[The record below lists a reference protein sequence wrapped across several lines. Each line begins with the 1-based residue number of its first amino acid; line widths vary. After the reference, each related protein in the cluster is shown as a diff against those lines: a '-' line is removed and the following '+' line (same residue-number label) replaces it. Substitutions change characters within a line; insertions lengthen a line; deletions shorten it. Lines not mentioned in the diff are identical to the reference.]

1 MLISEVG
8 TIFIGGIN
16 PMKELD
22 KLELKRFAEEE
33 SENVESSA
41 EVEEQEQPS
50 TTESEDLPPIPE
62 ELSDLGEEYARG
74 AMKEWQEQQQQAQ
87 EEQEQPLP
95 PPPVQQPQPP
105 QVDEVTQLRGTVQQ
119 LQAQLA
125 QIQQAAAMAMQ
136 QQQQRQ
142 QPSPPPPPRQPQL
155 TQENIK
161 LLEQAIDIKAMELT
175 GLTKD
180 DVASFEFADDGD
192 EKLIRWKY
200 GKEAARVDI
209 LNQLHQVQLQ
219 KQAERQEL
227 FKRQQENIAN
237 FNTFVKTEM
246 QEPDH
251 QQIAN
256 YAMTDYF
263 ATLSPQNRI
272 IVRSAYDRIEKNIA
286 EPADILL
293 TQMYYTQAKQAFRS
307 GQGKQPAQGKP
318 KVQQKPPQMPRID
331 QASGT
336 TNPVGDTISMKDLEK
351 LIESGEF
358 NKIPK
363 KYQDY
368 YRNTNAMFKV

>member
-142 QPSPPPPPRQPQL
+142 QPQPPPPPRQPQL

-286 EPADILL
+286 EPADILETSL
-293 TQMYYTQAKQAFRS
+293 
-307 GQGKQPAQGKP
+307 
-318 KVQQKPPQMPRID
+318 
-331 QASGT
+331 
-336 TNPVGDTISMKDLEK
+336 
-351 LIESGEF
+351 
-358 NKIPK
+358 
-363 KYQDY
+363 
-368 YRNTNAMFKV
+368 